1 MKRGLCCFAF
11 PYYHL
16 LSLIIY
22 LSLRKKGKKKSG
34 IIREE
39 DFTVSIPWELETS
52 WPTVALL
59 IAANHDS
66 SPFRI
71 KQRVSNLQPEG
82 SLSDDDQISIAHGH
96 FGIETVC
103 HG

>member
-1 MKRGLCCFAF
+1 MLFCIS
-11 PYYHL
+11 L
-16 LSLIIY
+16 LSSSLSHY
-22 LSLRKKGKKKSG
+22 LSITEKEREKKSG

>member
-1 MKRGLCCFAF
+1 MLFCIS
-11 PYYHL
+11 L
-16 LSLIIY
+16 LSSSLSHY
-22 LSLRKKGKKKSG
+22 LSITEKERKKKSG

>member
-1 MKRGLCCFAF
+1 MLFCIS
-11 PYYHL
+11 L
-16 LSLIIY
+16 LSSSLSHY
-22 LSLRKKGKKKSG
+22 LSITEKEREKNSG

>member
-1 MKRGLCCFAF
+1 MQRFMLFCISF
-11 PYYHL
+11 L
-16 LSLIIY
+16 SSSLSLIIY
-22 LSLRKKGKKKSG
+22 LSLRKKEKKQSG

-66 SPFRI
+66 SPFRM
-71 KQRVSNLQPEG
+71 KQRVSNLRPEG
-82 SLSDDDQISIAHGH
+82 SLSDDDHTDS
-96 FGIETVC
+96 ER
-103 HG
+103 